1 MLSKQQKESVKEIF
15 KRLNNSQDKLIKESA
30 LELQQLVPAYF
41 DNAPKPE
48 VKILGRE
55 DGFGLYERF
64 QRCDMPYQSFLQ
76 IQKKR
81 CADKERDC

>member
-48 VKILGRE
+48 VKILGRKM
-55 DGFGLYERF
+55 DSDCTSVFRDVICRISHFCRYR
-64 QRCDMPYQSFLQ
+64 
-76 IQKKR
+76 KR